1 MAAMSTARMLGILF
15 WKKALNDV
23 TQFDENFKLF
33 SPFEII
39 CYVESKWQREWASD
53 DSTGQL
59 QMAPPVVWS
68 SNDRPLLA
76 ALWFP
81 SNEFD
86 DLLNCSWMLS
96 TLRQLTALVTFVN
109 LVYQEDGDPS
119 KSDVVEGDGALE
131 RVLLAGLAVGVVL
144 VPVDA
149 RPVVQERVRQV
160 TEGSGHGTFVADAAL
175 KLHGR

>member
-59 QMAPPVVWS
+59 QMAPPVV
-68 SNDRPLLA
+68 
-76 ALWFP
+76 
-81 SNEFD
+81 
-86 DLLNCSWMLS
+86 
-96 TLRQLTALVTFVN
+96 
-109 LVYQEDGDPS
+109 
-119 KSDVVEGDGALE
+119 
-131 RVLLAGLAVGVVL
+131 
-144 VPVDA
+144 
-149 RPVVQERVRQV
+149 
-160 TEGSGHGTFVADAAL
+160 
-175 KLHGR
+175 